1 MFILKIILAYI
12 GISILLNIILF
23 FPIILQRIKD
33 TLLEERKRK
42 EEWWK

>member
-12 GISILLNIILF
+12 GISILLNIVLF

-33 TLLEERKRK
+33 SISEERKRE